1 MNFLFIEPIKNGS
14 LLTEISATDF
24 KIIIRSLKC
33 HKDSEAKR
41 ILRLLNDIALRNA
54 LFQELL

>member
-1 MNFLFIEPIKNGS
+1 MNFLFIKPNKHGS
-14 LLTEISATDF
+14 LLTEISTTDF
-24 KIIIRSLKC
+24 KIIIRCLKC

-41 ILRLLNDIALRNA
+41 LIHLLNYIALRNA